1 MKQEAFVK
9 QFENNNEEYVKI
21 RKTVEEKVHSIMS
34 DRRMV
39 LKLALLSLI
48 ESMRKDPD
56 KHSHLIY
63 NNNTPSAPP
72 RTQATDYHT
81 APYGQQQRYPSQAY
95 TDMLLEETEKLYNK
109 LAKESVDEIIG
120 DCLFST
126 ASSLL
131 PLLSQPVERSHNT
144 TKTTAANQTHMH
156 TEELRHT
163 QSEVDDD

>member
-1 MKQEAFVK
+1 MTPI
-9 QFENNNEEYVKI
+9 NG
-21 RKTVEEKVHSIMS
+21 
-34 DRRMV
+34 
-39 LKLALLSLI
+39 
-48 ESMRKDPD
+48 
-56 KHSHLIY
+56 HLIY
-63 NNNTPSAPP
+63 NNNTSSTP
-72 RTQATDYHT
+72 RTQATDYYT
-81 APYGQQQRYPSQAY
+81 ASYTYGQQQQYPSQAY

-120 DCLFST
+120 DCLFSP

>member
-1 MKQEAFVK
+1 VKYFVAS
-9 QFENNNEEYVKI
+9 ENGVKL
-21 RKTVEEKVHSIMS
+21 T
-34 DRRMV
+34 
-39 LKLALLSLI
+39 LLSLI
-48 ESMRKDPD
+48 ESMRKDQD
-56 KHSHLIY
+56 KYSHLIH
-63 NNNTPSAPP
+63 NNNTSSTP
-72 RTQATDYHT
+72 RTQATGYNT
-81 APYGQQQRYPSQAY
+81 ASYGQQQQYPSEF
-95 TDMLLEETEKLYNK
+95 DMLLEEAEKLYNK

-131 PLLSQPVERSHNT
+131 PLLSQPVERGHNT